1 MRILYPMF
9 VYCHLELVNRDVGAV
24 AREFHRRYASDH
36 ELLHAEEVRALRG
49 LASPSHAAADPVAK
63 PPRVTSASHQLEAH
77 EPGVSRPVLEHVAS
91 NTCNPYRQVG
101 VQASPGARLA
111 VQPPTPPPR

>member
-1 MRILYPMF
+1 MH
-9 VYCHLELVNRDVGAV
+9 V
-24 AREFHRRYASDH
+24 
-36 ELLHAEEVRALRG
+36 
-49 LASPSHAAADPVAK
+49 PSATHSGRHPISSAAADPVAK

-77 EPGVSRPVLEHVAS
+77 EPGVNRPVLEHVAS
-91 NTCNPYRQVG
+91 NTCNPNLQVG